1 MKKIVLILCFLWICF
16 IAFNTSQSGTVSN
29 NTSVS
34 ITEKLVNKIQDIFN
48 KNEESNSYIN
58 SSEFIRKLNKLI
70 RKVAHGF
77 EFLVLAILISFA
89 LESFNIKNREV
100 IIYTL
105 FFVLLYAV
113 IDEFRQIYIP
123 GRNSNVKDIVI
134 DFIGGIGGVIIFQ
147 CVFICKNIYLKKK
160 SR

>member
-1 MKKIVLILCFLWICF
+1 MKKIVLILCFIWICF
-16 IAFNTSQSGTVSN
+16 IAFNTSQSGTISN

-34 ITEKLVNKIQDIFN
+34 ITEKLVNKTQDIFN
-48 KNEESNSYIN
+48 KNEGSNSYIN

-100 IIYTL
+100 IIYK
-105 FFVLLYAV
+105 
-113 IDEFRQIYIP
+113 I
-123 GRNSNVKDIVI
+123 GRASCRERV
-134 DFIGGIGGVIIFQ
+134 
-147 CVFICKNIYLKKK
+147 
-160 SR
+160 

>member
-1 MKKIVLILCFLWICF
+1 MKKIVLILCLLWICF

-34 ITEKLVNKIQDIFN
+34 ITEKLVNKTQDIFN
-48 KNEESNSYIN
+48 KNEGSNSYIN
-58 SSEFIRKLNKLI
+58 SSEF
-70 RKVAHGF
+70 
-77 EFLVLAILISFA
+77 
-89 LESFNIKNREV
+89 

-147 CVFICKNIYLKKK
+147 CVFICKNIFKKEE
-160 SR
+160 

>member
-1 MKKIVLILCFLWICF
+1 MKKIVLILCLLWICF

-34 ITEKLVNKIQDIFN
+34 ITEKLVNKTQDIFN
-48 KNEESNSYIN
+48 KNEGSNSYIN

-134 DFIGGIGGVIIFQ
+134 DFIGGIGGVVISQ
-147 CVFICKNIYLKKK
+147 VVFIFKNKKCIK
-160 SR
+160 YR